1 MNVIGNGL
9 SPGRP
14 RWLALGAAA
23 VLATFTLTAC
33 SAKAAESSGQKEIT
47 FLVFETPNLTPAYWD
62 AAIKRVTDKYPDVT
76 VKKLVSPDQD
86 RTKYA
91 KQLDA
96 SGQLPDVMIA
106 VSPSGFAEAGKLY
119 AFSADELK
127 DFEFPNNGAVK
138 GKVYQLPAN
147 TQTIPV
153 VYYNKKLFA
162 DAGISAEPKT
172 YADLLAVADKL
183 KAKGIQPFVTGGVH
197 DNLGVFF
204 AGLAGTDVYAK
215 NPKWM
220 ADRRAGT
227 VKFCDPGWKSAAAK
241 LADLSAKSYLN
252 KADVSRD
259 YAATQQAFLDGKGAM
274 YPMGNW
280 FASAV
285 DDPKSKPAFEVG
297 QFNWPSD
304 DGKMVVPAFT
314 GGGLLVN
321 AHAKSLDAARR
332 FAIAFQTD
340 KTNMENSARTDGL
353 FVAVKG
359 FTPPSDV
366 GPAFKAGYD
375 LYAKA
380 LAAHAIVPSMGFE
393 AGDDGLL
400 PGVGVKLDSSL
411 VDLVSGTKT
420 VDQVCSFLDSEWQ
433 KAS

>member
-1 MNVIGNGL
+1 MRTRLLTI
-9 SPGRP
+9 
-14 RWLALGAAA
+14 GAAA
-23 VLATFTLTAC
+23 ALLASGLAAC
-33 SAKAAESSGQKEIT
+33 TTSPDSNSAGGKKEIT

-62 AAIKRVTDKYPDVT
+62 AAIKRVTDKYPDIT

-106 VSPSGFAEAGKLY
+106 VSPVGFAEAGKLY
-119 AFSADELK
+119 AWTDEELK
-127 DFEFPNNGAVK
+127 DFQFPHNGAVK

-147 TQTIPV
+147 TQTIPI
-153 VYYNKKLFA
+153 VYYNKKQFA
-162 DAGISAEPKT
+162 DAGIAGEPKT
-172 YADLLAVADKL
+172 YAELLADAGTL

-204 AGLAGTDVYAK
+204 AGIAGTDVYAK

-220 ADRRAGT
+220 ADRRAGK
-227 VKFCDPGWKSAAAK
+227 VKFCDADWKAAASK
-241 LADLSAKSYLN
+241 LAALATSGYVN

-259 YAATQQAFLDGKGAM
+259 YAGTQQAFLDGKGAM

-280 FASAV
+280 FAGEV
-285 DDPKSKPAFEVG
+285 DGKKPAFDVG

-321 AHAKSLDAARR
+321 AKAKNLDAARK
-332 FAIAFQTD
+332 FALAFQTD
-340 KTNMENSARTDGL
+340 KSNMDNSAKADGL
-353 FVAVKG
+353 FVAIKG
-359 FTPPSDV
+359 YTPPSDV
-366 GPAFKAGYD
+366 GAAYKKGYD
-375 LYAKA
+375 LYAA
-380 LAAHAIVPSMGFE
+380 GVAANAIVPSMGFE
-393 AGDDGLL
+393 AGDDGFVA
-400 PGVGVKLDSSL
+400 GVGAKVDSSL
-411 VDLVSGTKT
+411 VDLVSGAKT
-420 VDQVCSFLDSEWQ
+420 VDQVCSFLDAEWQ